1 VKLAS
6 IRLVAILLFAVAL
19 AGCAASK
26 NPIGPASEA
35 VGEPRLAGLWA
46 YDGSGDDRREY
57 LHILPSDD
65 GKQVQIVAVN
75 QGDKS
80 WAVLDGYVTAVG
92 DRRFVNLRIAA
103 ADASLMAD
111 VDKSGHKDSHPY
123 SFAAYAFDGDDV
135 LSVAYP
141 QEVLYKAVK
150 EGRLA
155 GETSGDYDVF
165 VGDSS
170 ANIAAVLG
178 AVDAA
183 ALFNQPKQYKRVK
196 SPP

>member
-6 IRLVAILLFAVAL
+6 IRLVAVLLFAL
-19 AGCAASK
+19 AGCAAST
-26 NPIGPASEA
+26 NPVGPASEA

-46 YDGSGDDRREY
+46 YGGGDDRWEY

-92 DRRFVNLRIAA
+92 ERRFVNLRLAA
-103 ADASLMAD
+103 ADAGLMAD
-111 VDKSGHKDSHPY
+111 VDKSGRKDSHPY

-141 QEVLYKAVK
+141 QEALYKAVK

-165 VGDSS
+165 IGDSS

-178 AVDAA
+178 AVDEA

>member
-1 VKLAS
+1 MKLAS
-6 IRLVAILLFAVAL
+6 IRLVAALLFAVAL

-35 VGEPRLAGLWA
+35 VGEPRLAGVWA
-46 YDGSGDDRREY
+46 YDGGDNRWEY
-57 LHILPSDD
+57 LHILPADD
-65 GKQVQIVAVN
+65 GKQLQIVAVN

-92 DRRFVNLRIAA
+92 ERRFVNLRLAA
-103 ADASLMAD
+103 ADAGLMAD

-123 SFAAYAFDGDDV
+123 SFAAYAFEGDDV
-135 LSVAYP
+135 LSIAYP
-141 QEVLYKAVK
+141 ADPLYKAVK
-150 EGRLA
+150 NGQLA

-165 VGDSS
+165 VADSS
-170 ANIAAVLG
+170 EKIAGVLG
-178 AVDAA
+178 AVDEAT
-183 ALFNQPKQYKRVK
+183 LFMDPKRYRRVK